1 MQTLQRTLAK
11 LDQICHGA
19 RLVCQLPPHIHPH
32 LHVLQIQTVLNEVSI
47 FEAESGQQKK
57 SKALSAYYLRGD
69 VSPVPLGRMAALC
82 YLVSHERGPLGRAI
96 YSQFS
101 REPTIIDESGSFMIY
116 AEVIFSLLRLLF
128 SPSCRL
134 CVWLRQD
141 SEFHGIEYSTRET
154 YHCWFRALPDEYDS
168 SDKAL
173 HDAAI
178 TLVGHG
184 KQEPI

>member
-1 MQTLQRTLAK
+1 MVQDSCA
-11 LDQICHGA
+11 
-19 RLVCQLPPHIHPH
+19 
-32 LHVLQIQTVLNEVSI
+32 N
-47 FEAESGQQKK
+47 
-57 SKALSAYYLRGD
+57 YLRIYIHIYTFYRFKPSSMRFLFSRLNQG
-69 VSPVPLGRMAALC
+69 SKRKARHCLHIIYEAMCLLSPLGRMAALC